1 MKNLSLTFCLVVVA
15 LASPVWSETLNDFVE
30 RNGKYYLKYSDEG
43 FSGKVVEKIQGTLKN
58 GLWEYY
64 RENGQL
70 SDIVSF
76 KDGKQEGLWEWY
88 YENGQLG
95 GKGNYK
101 NDKPDGFWKHFN
113 EDGTLDRTET
123 FKNGVKVD

>member
-1 MKNLSLTFCLVVVA
+1 MKNRSLTFCLVVVA

-70 SDIVSF
+70 SDIMSF

-95 GKGNYK
+95 GKGITKTINETVFGNISMK
-101 NDKPDGFWKHFN
+101 MALLIGLKHS
-113 EDGTLDRTET
+113 
-123 FKNGVKVD
+123 KMV